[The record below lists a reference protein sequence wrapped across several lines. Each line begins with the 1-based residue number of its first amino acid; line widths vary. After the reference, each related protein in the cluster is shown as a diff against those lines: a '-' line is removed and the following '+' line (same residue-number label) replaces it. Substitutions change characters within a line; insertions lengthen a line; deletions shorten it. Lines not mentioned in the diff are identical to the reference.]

1 VAAGVVAV
9 VAVVVVAL
17 LVGRSAGGN
26 GSPSPGATASTPPGT
41 AFPPGTVR
49 IVDRDAGISYPY
61 LGTGWY
67 EWDLAPLAETAA
79 TAGEYFTTQPQVPSG
94 GQFIASAVSGPVLP
108 NLGWSGPASLQT
120 TARTLAESFR
130 ANYYPAPNT
139 PRVVRDE
146 ARTVDGHAAWLVE
159 YELAWKVPGYDSTGE
174 KAAVLLVD
182 VGRPAPAVLWVSI
195 PDTHAE
201 LYGDIDTLVARTR
214 VL

>member
-1 VAAGVVAV
+1 
-9 VAVVVVAL
+9 
-17 LVGRSAGGN
+17 
-26 GSPSPGATASTPPGT
+26 
-41 AFPPGTVR
+41 
-49 IVDRDAGISYPY
+49 
-61 LGTGWY
+61 
-67 EWDLAPLAETAA
+67 
-79 TAGEYFTTQPQVPSG
+79 
-94 GQFIASAVSGPVLP
+94 
-108 NLGWSGPASLQT
+108 
-120 TARTLAESFR
+120 
-130 ANYYPAPNT
+130 
-139 PRVVRDE
+139 VVRDE